1 MSESTKTFLKD
12 VLPSGVS
19 NKQHHRSL
27 VRGQCGHHSTEG
39 PCTDP
44 LSVIK
49 CSRTLWLGIV
59 ENAGWKATIICL
71 VYTQRR
77 NERSPQL
84 CCRDDIVPFSLGAL
98 AASLQRHLTYS
109 TCFSESRISVTFI
122 QDSSIHTSQI
132 LWRHVFFFI
141 QRCSPV
147 FLFSSRQQSERRLT
161 GTADFGHFLHWAR
174 GSCCSHSL
182 NLNR

>member
-1 MSESTKTFLKD
+1 MAAGAVATPQSAHARIHS
-12 VLPSGVS
+12 
-19 NKQHHRSL
+19 
-27 VRGQCGHHSTEG
+27 VR
-39 PCTDP
+39 
-44 LSVIK
+44 LS
-49 CSRTLWLGIV
+49 CSWTLWLGIV
-59 ENAGWKATIICL
+59 ENAGWKATTICP

-98 AASLQRHLTYS
+98 AASLQRHLAYNS
-109 TCFSESRISVTFI
+109 CFSKSRISLTFI

-132 LWRHVFFFI
+132 VWRHGFFI

-147 FLFSSRQQSERRLT
+147 FLSSSGQQGELWLT

-174 GSCCSHSL
+174 GPCCSHRL